1 MMNIYRLH
9 SNPNELKQ
17 VNLEKVLH
25 SKGVRNNKIDGN
37 LSLSNTPITSLPD
50 NLKVSGDLWLT
61 DTPITSLPDNL
72 TVGGNL
78 YLGGAPITSLPDNL
92 TVGGTLNLNGTQ
104 YLDKNNLPSSL
115 VVKGDIIK

>member
-1 MMNIYRLH
+1 MNIYRLH

-25 SKGVRNNKIDGN
+25 SKGVRNNKIDGTLN
-37 LSLSNTPITSLPD
+37 LSGTPITSLPD
-50 NLKVSGDLWLT
+50 NLIVGGNLDLT
-61 DTPITSLPDNL
+61 RTQITSLPDNL
-72 TVGGNL
+72 TVGEDL
-78 YLGGAPITSLPDNL
+78 YLI
-92 TVGGTLNLNGTQ
+92 GTQ